1 MKHLAKHLDDLM
13 ALMGCILILIG
24 VYQVSPQ
31 LVWFVGGGMLIL
43 GGIVVGLGS
52 RESAK

>member
-1 MKHLAKHLDDLM
+1 MKYLARNLDDLM
-13 ALMGCILILIG
+13 VFLGCIMILIG
-24 VYQVSPQ
+24 VYQVNPL

-52 RESAK
+52 QESAK